1 MSEQSQPQPMSGADA
16 AAAAAAN
23 AMRAGATHQ
32 AATVVAHPGTA
43 NPTLHTADGASATI
57 HQLPGATSGWV
68 PTPRRRLGD
77 IVVDAMWV
85 PRNVVEE
92 MVGEARE
99 LGRPIGQL
107 LLDRGYLTSEQ
118 LGQAIA
124 ERFGLPYLT
133 LRGTEIEVAAATLI
147 DAQTARRLRALP
159 VAYDDDTLVV
169 GMVDPGNIVALD
181 DIAMLTGQRVR
192 PIVVAD
198 EDLDVVIARVLGVD
212 SEVGAVLEQIS
223 DDSEEAA
230 DLRETTDD
238 EGPTVKIVQS
248 VLAQAVERHASD
260 VHFDP
265 TPQGLKVRFR
275 IDGVVHEATSVPRAL
290 AASVISRLKIL
301 AELNIAERRMPQ
313 DGRVGFQV
321 EGRRI
326 DLRVVTLPL
335 VDGESVV
342 LRILDSGGTVR
353 GLSELGM
360 RPEAEARLERALS
373 RSNGGILATGPT
385 GSGKTTT
392 VYGALD
398 RLNTGDRTIIT
409 IEDPVEYRVA
419 GIKQLQI
426 NPKIGLEFGNG
437 LRAMVRADPDVML
450 VGEIRDSDS
459 AQIAM
464 QAAITG
470 HLVLSTLHTNNAATA
485 LSRLVDMGVPS
496 FMVVS
501 AVSCVVGQ
509 RLARRL
515 CEHCKEPGHVPAEL
529 LDGEPGTEVG
539 VFHQKGCNKC
549 NDTGYEGRI
558 GLYEVLEV
566 TDEIRKLVVSGAGAD
581 QIQTVARA
589 EGMQT
594 MREDGIQR
602 VREGLTSVDELARVV
617 AV

>member
-1 MSEQSQPQPMSGADA
+1 MTKSPDQDSVTGPEA
-16 AAAAAAN
+16 AARAAAE
-23 AMRAGATHQ
+23 AMRTGKIATP
-32 AATVVAHPGTA
+32 PGTSD
-43 NPTLHTADGASATI
+43 PH
-57 HQLPGATSGWV
+57 HLPGALAGWV

-85 PRNVVEE
+85 PRHVVEE
-92 MVGEARE
+92 LVVEARE
-99 LGRPIGQL
+99 IGRPIGQL
-107 LLDRGYLTSEQ
+107 LLDRGMVTSEQ

-124 ERFGLPYLT
+124 ERFGLPYLP
-133 LRGTEIEVAAATLI
+133 LRQAEIELEAATLI
-147 DAQTARRLRALP
+147 DAQTARRLHALP
-159 VAYDDDTLVV
+159 IAFDDDTLVV
-169 GMVDPGNIVALD
+169 AMVDPGNVIALD

-192 PIVVAD
+192 PIVVSD
-198 EDLDVVIARVLGVD
+198 EDLTLTVNRVLGVD
-212 SEVGAVLEQIS
+212 SEVGAVLEQIE
-223 DDSEEAA
+223 DLPGPEEPT

-248 VLAQAVERHASD
+248 ILAQAVDRHASD

-265 TPQGLKVRFR
+265 TPEGLKVRFR
-275 IDGVVHEATSVPRAL
+275 IDGVVHEVTSVPRQL

-301 AELNIAERRMPQ
+301 AELNIAERRLPQ

-326 DLRVVTLPL
+326 DLRVVSLPL
-335 VDGESVV
+335 VDGEAVV
-342 LRILDSGGTVR
+342 LRVLDSGGTVR
-353 GLSELGM
+353 ELSELGM
-360 RPEAEARLERALS
+360 RAEAEERLKRALAAS
-373 RSNGGILATGPT
+373 HGGILATGPT

-392 VYGALD
+392 VYGALQ
-398 RLNTGDRTIIT
+398 RVNTGDRTILT
-409 IEDPVEYRVA
+409 IEDPVEYRVP
-419 GIKQLQI
+419 GVKQLQV
-426 NPKIGLEFGNG
+426 NAKIGLEFHNG

-450 VGEIRDSDS
+450 VGEIRDAES

-485 LSRLVDMGVPS
+485 LSRLVDMGVPA

-515 CEHCKEPGHVPAEL
+515 CEHCKEEREVAAEL
-529 LDGEPGTEVG
+529 LGGEAGTTEKVHGAVG
-539 VFHQKGCNKC
+539 CPKC
-549 NDTGYEGRI
+549 ADTGYDGRI

-566 TDEIRKLVVSGAGAD
+566 SDEIRRLVVANAGAD
-581 QIQTVARA
+581 QIAAAARA

-594 MREDGIQR
+594 IREDGILR
-602 VREGLTSVDELARVV
+602 VREGVTSVEELARVA